1 VRTWRRR
8 HWSAIFITAM
18 GVVCIVFGIIFIAQA
33 SSAKQEIADDIQ
45 PLTIAD
51 VDAKYEAVKTS
62 QMAIRAA
69 EEPNIQAGQA
79 APSAMY
85 NYLTI
90 QRTSLG
96 LARANIGLA
105 GFVRTSGIIDIIVG
119 VGLILVAMAL
129 FKKGQSVAK
138 TTTG

>member
-1 VRTWRRR
+1 MNTFTRWG
-8 HWSAIFITAM
+8 AIVVTVL
-18 GVVCIVFGIIFIAQA
+18 GVVGLVFGIIFITQA
-33 SSAKQEIADDIQ
+33 GSSEKEIAESIQ
-45 PLTIAD
+45 PITLTEL
-51 VDAKYEAVKTS
+51 DAKYEAVKTS

-105 GFVRTSGIIDIIVG
+105 AFVRTSGIIGIIVG
-119 VGLILVAMAL
+119 LGLILAGVGL
-129 FKKGQSVAK
+129 FKKGRSVA
-138 TTTG
+138 